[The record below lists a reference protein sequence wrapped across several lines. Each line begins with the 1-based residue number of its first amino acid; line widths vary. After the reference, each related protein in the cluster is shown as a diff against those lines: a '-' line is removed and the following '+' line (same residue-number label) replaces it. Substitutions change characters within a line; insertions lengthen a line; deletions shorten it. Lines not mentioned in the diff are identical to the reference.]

1 MVLCSESSTASVSQ
15 NTRLSLCC
23 FQNAVSSEHEQLLE
37 SWACVAGYCRLQL
50 SHLLSAE
57 KGVLY
62 ISAVECASAA
72 GEKLRSNYQRCS
84 SGYIYAVSNVDQ
96 SDLVKTCVEDRC
108 DRTKLT

>member
-1 MVLCSESSTASVSQ
+1 MGFGQTLRSCSFSTETLTSA
-15 NTRLSLCC
+15 
-23 FQNAVSSEHEQLLE
+23 
-37 SWACVAGYCRLQL
+37 ACVGAGEAPFSIFL